1 MNQGV
6 YSILCSSTILNGS
19 GWYGIYNIVFVK
31 SNGTDYLYILSGPAI
46 TGPCDVPVHEL
57 LEQGKGRRNK
67 VGAYGGVGGFVIYVN
82 ECSPH
87 VREDLNRILKLLAN
101 IMRFPQRCARV
112 HDDVDLNE
120 VIWAALSYA
129 IL

>member
-1 MNQGV
+1 MGLVNQGV

-57 LEQGKGRRNK
+57 LEQGKGRRNS
-67 VGAYGGVGGFVIYVN
+67 GCLRGCGWFRDL
-82 ECSPH
+82 
-87 VREDLNRILKLLAN
+87 RERMLAP
-101 IMRFPQRCARV
+101 R
-112 HDDVDLNE
+112 
-120 VIWAALSYA
+120 
-129 IL
+129 